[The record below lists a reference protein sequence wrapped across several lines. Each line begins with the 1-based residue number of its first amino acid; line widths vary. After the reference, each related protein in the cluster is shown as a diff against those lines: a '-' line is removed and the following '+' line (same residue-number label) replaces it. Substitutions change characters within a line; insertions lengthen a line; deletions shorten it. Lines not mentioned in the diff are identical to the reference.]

1 MTGKEVFRTAL
12 QLLGYTDQ
20 SGEPDSR
27 RGTEIYKTGL
37 AAVNQ
42 MVAELA
48 VAESGELPSPL
59 TSLQQTVPLSEQ
71 TTRTVLPYGVA
82 MLLAAASGDSENQ
95 RLFATLYDGHR
106 AACRRD
112 YTRRADVLPRGCD
125 A

>member
-1 MTGKEVFRTAL
+1 MTGKEAFRVAL

-42 MVAELA
+42 ITAELS
-48 VAESGELPSPL
+48 VAQSGTLPLPL
-59 TSLQQTVPLSEQ
+59 TSLQQEVPLSEQ
-71 TTRTVLPYGVA
+71 TARTVLPYGVA
-82 MLLAAASGDSENQ
+82 MLLAAAAGDGDNQ
-95 RLFATLYDGHR
+95 SLFSSLYDGHR
-106 AACRRD
+106 AACCRD
-112 YTRRADVLPRGCD
+112 HTRRVDVLPRGCD